1 MATQV
6 GGTKLP
12 VRFGRYTAGS
22 VVALGTS
29 ELVLVLCYSS
39 GWLGTTGASVVAFFA
54 GAIPNY
60 VLNRRWVWERR
71 GRPDFRREVV
81 LYAVVSGL
89 SLVAAALATAFAAAI
104 APGGKTAQV
113 VFVAAAYLATYG
125 GLFVAKFIA
134 LHLFVFERGRPA
146 WADSAPSQVLPEG

>member
-1 MATQV
+1 V
-6 GGTKLP
+6 GSTRLP

-29 ELVLVLCYSS
+29 ELVLVLCYST
-39 GWLGTTGASVVAFFA
+39 GWLGTTGASIVAFFA

-71 GRPDFRREVV
+71 GRPDFLREIV
-81 LYAVVSGL
+81 LYAVVSLL
-89 SLVAAALATAFAAAI
+89 SLVAAASATAFAASI
-104 APGGKTAQV
+104 APGGKTDQV

-134 LHLFVFERGRPA
+134 LHLFVFERGRSA
-146 WADSAPSQVLPEG
+146 WTADSARSQALPEG